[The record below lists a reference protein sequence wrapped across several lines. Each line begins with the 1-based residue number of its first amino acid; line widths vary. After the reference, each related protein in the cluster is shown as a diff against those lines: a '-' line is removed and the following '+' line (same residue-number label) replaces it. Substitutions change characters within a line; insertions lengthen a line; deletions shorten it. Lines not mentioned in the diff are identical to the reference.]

1 MFFNLMIM
9 KLSQFLPLTVF
20 IVAAVLYCI
29 FIVPI
34 CNHTVHAMWC
44 FVAWLLA
51 VAFLFAV
58 GDKFITIPEKYS
70 KYSGGALDAVGL
82 VVALLICFF
91 YEFYY
96 EGVRIDNGPT
106 LIAKYHITKVKSE
119 KRRYVSCGYFKIG
132 RQNYMDDYKYSLQS
146 LSKPKGKWSYIMYL
160 LDCEEPLH
168 WYQKDPTE
176 NKIALIHDFAFMENG
191 TLFTYHDYA
200 LKKPDLVYSYVG
212 FYLVYKAS
220 CSRYS
225 TSDSLVQL
233 CYHDKN
239 DKLWVLKYKM
249 NRNDVFADTMLV
261 YKNIAD
267 KQFNDYNFYV
277 CLPELNT
284 PENRAKINKY
294 GYIFHHD
301 IYSKEDIETQCPRIK
316 EYVDAMRSWSGFADA
331 VRQKR

>member
-1 MFFNLMIM
+1 MIM
-9 KLSQFLPLTVF
+9 KLSQFLPFTVF

-29 FIVPI
+29 YIVPI

-51 VAFLFAV
+51 GGFLFV
-58 GDKFITIPEKYS
+58 VYEKFIPIPEKYL
-70 KYSGGALDAVGL
+70 KYSGEALDVVGL
-82 VVALLICFF
+82 VVALLISVF
-91 YEFYY
+91 YETYY
-96 EGVRIDNGPT
+96 EGMRIDNGPT
-106 LIAKYHITKVKSE
+106 LITKYHITKVKSV
-119 KRRYVSCGYFKIG
+119 KRSGYASFGYFKIG
-132 RQNYMDDYKYSLQS
+132 RQKYKDDYKYSLKS
-146 LSKPKGKWSYIMYL
+146 FDKPKGKWSYIMYL

-220 CSRYS
+220 CIWNS
-225 TSDSLVQL
+225 TSDSTVNLY
-233 CYHDKN
+233 CRDKN
-239 DKLWVLKYKM
+239 NKFWVLKYKM

-267 KQFNDYNFYV
+267 KQFIDYNFYV

-316 EYVDAMRSWSGFADA
+316 QYVDDTRSWSGFADA